1 MTSKLMFDILERPI
15 KEGDLVVVKGNGS
28 SYGPAKAMEVGIRI
42 GNSIK
47 TMTGSRNPTDKFLIV
62 NPTEKELKIKD
73 DILGMISA
81 KKASKKIKE
90 KIRANIP
97 GHIYLTSRYK
107 EILVYLGNV
116 SVTHYIDGIKHV
128 TQKGHIYLKI
138 DSWSKDF
145 SKFSSLTLEDVID
158 ISKNRSSLSVWDE
171 LKLGYDVIVLKS
183 AKSCE
188 KDIGKVADFNP
199 NFAIEYDCKYKVNG
213 SYRYNKG
220 LYQFKK

>member
-81 KKASKKIKE
+81 KKASKKLKE
-90 KIRANIP
+90 RIRANIP

-128 TQKGHIYLKI
+128 TQKGHIYLRI
-138 DSWSKDF
+138 GSSSKDF
-145 SKFSSLTLEDVID
+145 SKFSSIKLEDVIN
-158 ISKNRSSLSVWDE
+158 IAKSKSGLSVWDE
-171 LKLGYDVIVLKS
+171 DKFGYDIIFLKS
-183 AKSCE
+183 VKSCE
-188 KDIGKVADFNP
+188 KDVGEVTDFDP
-199 NFAIEYDCKYKVNG
+199 NFVIEYKCQYMVNG
-213 SYRYNKG
+213 SYKYNNG